1 MGQNNLSSTL
11 IPLVVIGVVLALP
24 MRKIGK
30 DQPFSLAR
38 NWIMPGV
45 VVLAAGALFVASPP
59 SLLGWGVVLGFAAM
73 GAPVGWHRGKLTHIG
88 RDPQTGALT
97 MRQSAAAVLVL
108 VGIIALRQLAK
119 VEAGDMI
126 GTGAGKAARAMLFYD
141 GMIGFALGMIIAFR
155 TELYLRAKRLLA
167 QPLPLG

>member
-11 IPLVVIGVVLALP
+11 IPLVVIGVVLALR

-59 SLLGWGVVLGFAAM
+59 SLLGWGVVLGFAAV
-73 GAPVGWHRGKLTHIG
+73 GAPVGWHRGKLTHLSV
-88 RDPQTGALT
+88 DPGSGALL
-97 MRQSAAAVLVL
+97 MRPSAAALVL
-108 VGIIALRQLAK
+108 MVAVIALRQAAK
-119 VEAGDMI
+119 YV
-126 GTGAGKAARAMLFYD
+126 MLQDPASSHGERLWLFSD
-141 GMIGFALGMIIAFR
+141 GMIGFALGMIFAFR
-155 TELYLRAKRLLA
+155 TELWLRAKRLLA
-167 QPLPLG
+167 GG